1 MLSLPHLAG
10 SHRWAT
16 SSGQEGFSV
25 LFLRLLHILVSEA
38 TVETSREPLVESL
51 KNLLLVISADPAFGE
66 LSSPK
71 QGETLLEAAW
81 GVVAPSLPELRREV
95 SLILDPSAVEPGEVP
110 ESPPI

>member
-95 SLILDPSAVEPGEVP
+95 SLILDPSAVEPGS
-110 ESPPI
+110 ESTSC